1 MNNSKVIK
9 LQDRVPKLKNQKK
22 KNKKNVNHRL
32 ILYISILFLLVL
44 FLIYFRSP
52 LSNIKKI
59 SVFGNH
65 YMTDEQVMKDS
76 GVTYDIS
83 YFRVTAHKAE
93 ENLTKRKE
101 IKAVNVKKRFPNK
114 IDIHIEEYLTI
125 GYINKEGKLQPLLEN
140 GKTLDV
146 LPNGKLPVAAPIFEP
161 FKEEKMKELIAE
173 LEKLTPAILKSIS
186 EIRYSP
192 TNANEDHLTLY
203 MNEGYEVSTTI
214 QNFAKRMEAY
224 PLILKTIEP
233 GKKVLIDLEVGA
245 YTKELGAEEKKNRMV
260 VFVDYSR
267 KNETNVLLYVYEF
280 RRMVHLMKNM

>member
-1 MNNSKVIK
+1 MKNSKVIK

-22 KNKKNVNHRL
+22 KNTKPVNHRL

-65 YMTDEQVMKDS
+65 YMTDEQVMKES
-76 GVTYDIS
+76 GVTYDTS

-101 IKAVNVKKRFPNK
+101 IKEVNVKKRFPNK
-114 IDIHIEEYLTI
+114 IDVHIEEYLTI
-125 GYINKEGKLQPLLEN
+125 GYINKDGKLQPLLEN

-173 LEKLTPAILKSIS
+173 LEKLTPTILRSIS
-186 EIRYSP
+186 EIRYTP

-245 YTKELGAEEKKNRMV
+245 YTKELGAEEKK
-260 VFVDYSR
+260 
-267 KNETNVLLYVYEF
+267 E
-280 RRMVHLMKNM
+280 